1 MAGIPVLDREI
12 ARLSEEQREYR
23 KQENE
28 AAQQHGRS
36 ISENYRKLIEPQP
49 QNEPWAEPYAYNT
62 QAYNPAQADP
72 ALRTYDLSAPAY
84 APEAPAGNY
93 APQYPSQNY
102 APEAGTQPAPQQNYY
117 QPVYRSDY
125 REPEYHAPVV
135 PSSTPGAPSA
145 AQRLNDYVPIRAGMQ
160 SLTRMG
166 DMPSYQPQGSAAYV
180 PAAPAGEKK
189 QLFEGLTYQ
198 NGELIDNTGTV
209 APTYDSSY
217 VPAAP
222 AYAPAQAGVY
232 AGTAYEDEEDEE
244 DALPTRMTLD
254 AATRAPQR
262 METVERSENAVVAFF
277 RALST
282 KAKVA
287 LACVAVVVVAMISL
301 ICVNTALLNS
311 AEAAVLSR
319 QEQVQVLAQR
329 AEELQAEIDHY
340 NSEEYINQWAQE
352 HGMTRGE

>member
-23 KQENE
+23 KQEND
-28 AAQQHGRS
+28 AAQLHGRS
-36 ISENYRKLIEPQP
+36 ISENYRKLIEPQ

-62 QAYNPAQADP
+62 QAYDPAHADP
-72 ALRTYDLSAPAY
+72 ALKTYDMSAPAY
-84 APEAPAGNY
+84 APQAPSENYRPQY
-93 APQYPSQNY
+93 APQS
-102 APEAGTQPAPQQNYY
+102 APQQNYY

-145 AQRLNDYVPIRAGMQ
+145 AQRLNDYEPIRAGMP
-160 SLTRMG
+160 LTRMG
-166 DMPSYQPQGSAAYV
+166 DMPSYPAQAGYASS
-180 PAAPAGEKK
+180 AAPAAEKK

-198 NGELIDNTGTV
+198 NGELIDNTVV

-222 AYAPAQAGVY
+222 AYAPAEVGAY
-232 AGTAYEDEEDEE
+232 AGTAAPVFEEEDED

-262 METVERSENAVVAFF
+262 IETVERQENAVVGFF

-319 QEQVQVLAQR
+319 QEQVQMLQER
-329 AEELQAEIDHY
+329 ADEVQAEIDRY
-340 NSEEYINQWAQE
+340 NSEEFINEWAQSQ
-352 HGMTRGE
+352 GMTRGE

>member
-23 KQENE
+23 KQEND
-28 AAQQHGRS
+28 AAQLHGRS
-36 ISENYRKLIEPQP
+36 ISENYRKLIEPQ

-62 QAYNPAQADP
+62 QAYDPAHADP
-72 ALRTYDLSAPAY
+72 ALKTYDMSAPAY
-84 APEAPAGNY
+84 APQAPSENYRPQY
-93 APQYPSQNY
+93 APQS
-102 APEAGTQPAPQQNYY
+102 APQQNYY

-166 DMPSYQPQGSAAYV
+166 DMPSYQPQGSAAYA

-311 AEAAVLSR
+311 AEAAVMSR

>member
-23 KQENE
+23 KQEND
-28 AAQQHGRS
+28 AAQLHGRS
-36 ISENYRKLIEPQP
+36 ISENYRKLIEPQ

-62 QAYNPAQADP
+62 QAYDPAHADP
-72 ALRTYDLSAPAY
+72 SLKTYDMSAPAY
-84 APEAPAGNY
+84 APEAPSRSY
-93 APQYPSQNY
+93 APAY
-102 APEAGTQPAPQQNYY
+102 APESAPQQNYY

-166 DMPSYQPQGSAAYV
+166 DMPSYQPQGSAAYA

-311 AEAAVLSR
+311 AEAAVMSR

>member
-1 MAGIPVLDREI
+1 MAAIPVLDREI

-28 AAQQHGRS
+28 AAQLHGKS
-36 ISENYRKLIEPQP
+36 ISENYRKLVEPQ

-72 ALRTYDLSAPAY
+72 SLRTYDMSAPAY
-84 APEAPAGNY
+84 APEV
-93 APQYPSQNY
+93 PSQNY
-102 APEAGTQPAPQQNYY
+102 APAPAYREQRAPQQSYY

-166 DMPSYQPQGSAAYV
+166 DMPSYA
-180 PAAPAGEKK
+180 PAANASSAPAAEKK

-198 NGELIDNTGTV
+198 NGELIDNTVV

-222 AYAPAQAGVY
+222 VYAPAEAGVY
-232 AGTAYEDEEDEE
+232 AGTPAAAPAYEEEDED

-254 AATRAPQR
+254 AATHAPQR
-262 METVERSENAVVAFF
+262 IETAEKSENHVVGFF

-282 KAKVA
+282 QAKVA

-319 QEQVQVLAQR
+319 QEQVAVLAER
-329 AEELQAEIDHY
+329 AEEVQSEIDRY
-340 NSEEYINQWAQE
+340 NSEEYIDAWAQE
-352 HGMTRGE
+352 QGMTRAD

>member
-23 KQENE
+23 KQEND
-28 AAQQHGRS
+28 AAALHGRS
-36 ISENYRKLIEPQP
+36 ISENYRKLVEPQ
-49 QNEPWAEPYAYNT
+49 QNNEPWAEPYAYNT

-72 ALRTYDLSAPAY
+72 SLKTYDMSAPAY
-84 APEAPAGNY
+84 APAPSEAYRESY
-93 APQYPSQNY
+93 APQS
-102 APEAGTQPAPQQNYY
+102 APQSAPQQNYY

-125 REPEYHAPVV
+125 HEPEYHAPVV

-145 AQRLNDYVPIRAGMQ
+145 AQRLNDYVPIRAGMP
-160 SLTRMG
+160 LTRMG
-166 DMPSYQPQGSAAYV
+166 DMPSSYGAQANAAYA
-180 PAAPAGEKK
+180 PAAPQEGKK

-198 NGELIDNTGTV
+198 NGELIDNTLV

-222 AYAPAQAGVY
+222 AYAPAETGVY
-232 AGTAYEDEEDEE
+232 AGTLAPSYQEEEEDED

-254 AATRAPQR
+254 AATHAPQR
-262 METVERSENAVVAFF
+262 MEMPEKQENAFVAFF
-277 RALST
+277 HSIST

-287 LACVAVVVVAMISL
+287 LACVAVLVVAMISL
-301 ICVNTALLNS
+301 ICVNTALLSS

-319 QEQVQVLAQR
+319 QEQVQMLQER
-329 AEELQAEIDHY
+329 AEELQAEIDRY
-340 NSEEYINQWAQE
+340 NSEEFIDAWAQE
-352 HGMTRGE
+352 HGMTRAD

>member
-1 MAGIPVLDREI
+1 MAGIPGLDKEI

-28 AAQQHGRS
+28 AAQLHGRS
-36 ISENYRKLIEPQP
+36 ISENYRKLVEPQ

-72 ALRTYDLSAPAY
+72 ALKTYDMSAPAY
-84 APEAPAGNY
+84 APQAPSENYWPQY
-93 APQYPSQNY
+93 APQS
-102 APEAGTQPAPQQNYY
+102 APQQNYY

-125 REPEYHAPVV
+125 HEPEYHAPVV

-145 AQRLNDYVPIRAGMQ
+145 AQRLNDYVPIRAGMP
-160 SLTRMG
+160 LTRMG
-166 DMPSYQPQGSAAYV
+166 DMPSYGTQANGAY
-180 PAAPAGEKK
+180 APAEKK

-198 NGELIDNTGTV
+198 NGELIDNTLV

-222 AYAPAQAGVY
+222 AYAPAEVGAY
-232 AGTAYEDEEDEE
+232 AGTPALAYEEEEDED

-254 AATRAPQR
+254 AATHAPQR
-262 METVERSENAVVAFF
+262 IEAAERQENAVVAFF
-277 RALST
+277 RALSM

-319 QEQVQVLAQR
+319 QEQVQMLQER
-329 AEELQAEIDHY
+329 AEEVQSEIDRY
-340 NSEEYINQWAQE
+340 NSEEFINEWAQSQ
-352 HGMTRGE
+352 GMTRGE

>member
-84 APEAPAGNY
+84 APATPAGNY

-102 APEAGTQPAPQQNYY
+102 APQAEVQSAPQQNYY

-145 AQRLNDYVPIRAGMQ
+145 AQRLNDYVPIRAGMP
-160 SLTRMG
+160 LTRMG
-166 DMPSYQPQGSAAYV
+166 DMPSYPAQAGYASS
-180 PAAPAGEKK
+180 AAPAAEKK

-198 NGELIDNTGTV
+198 NGELIDNTVV

-222 AYAPAQAGVY
+222 AYAPAEVGAY
-232 AGTAYEDEEDEE
+232 AGTAAPVFEEEDED

-262 METVERSENAVVAFF
+262 IETAERQENTVVGFF

-319 QEQVQVLAQR
+319 QEQVQMLQER
-329 AEELQAEIDHY
+329 ADEVQAEIDRY
-340 NSEEYINQWAQE
+340 NSEEFINEWAQSQ
-352 HGMTRGE
+352 GMTRGE

>member
-1 MAGIPVLDREI
+1 MAGIPGLDREI
-12 ARLSEEQREYR
+12 ERLSEEQREYR
-23 KQENE
+23 KQEND
-28 AAQQHGRS
+28 AAQLHGRS
-36 ISENYRKLIEPQP
+36 ISENYRKLIEPQ

-72 ALRTYDLSAPAY
+72 ALKTYGVSAPV
-84 APEAPAGNY
+84 
-93 APQYPSQNY
+93 YPSQNY
-102 APEAGTQPAPQQNYY
+102 APAPEVRRQPAPSQYY

-125 REPEYHAPVV
+125 HEPEYHAPVV
-135 PSSTPGAPSA
+135 PSAPDAPSA
-145 AQRLNDYVPIRAGMQ
+145 AQRLNDYVPIRAGMP
-160 SLTRMG
+160 LTRMG
-166 DMPSYQPQGSAAYV
+166 DMPSYPAQASYAS
-180 PAAPAGEKK
+180 PAAPAAEKK

-222 AYAPAQAGVY
+222 AYAPAEAGAY
-232 AGTAYEDEEDEE
+232 AGTAAPVFEEEDED

-262 METVERSENAVVAFF
+262 IETVERQENAVVGFF

-319 QEQVQVLAQR
+319 QEQVQVLTER
-329 AEELQAEIDHY
+329 AEELQAQIDRY
-340 NSEEYINQWAQE
+340 NSQEYIDQWAQE
-352 HGMTRGE
+352 HGMTRGD

>member
-12 ARLSEEQREYR
+12 ARLSEERREYR
-23 KQENE
+23 KQEND
-28 AAQQHGRS
+28 AAQLHGRS
-36 ISENYRKLIEPQP
+36 ISENYRKLIEPQ

-62 QAYNPAQADP
+62 QAYDPAHADP
-72 ALRTYDLSAPAY
+72 ALKTYDMSAPAY
-84 APEAPAGNY
+84 APQAPSRNY
-93 APQYPSQNY
+93 APAY
-102 APEAGTQPAPQQNYY
+102 APESAPQQNYY

-166 DMPSYQPQGSAAYV
+166 DMPSYQPQGSAAYA

-262 METVERSENAVVAFF
+262 METVERSENAVVG
-277 RALST
+277 
-282 KAKVA
+282 
-287 LACVAVVVVAMISL
+287 VAVVVVAMISL

-311 AEAAVLSR
+311 AEAAVMSR

-329 AEELQAEIDHY
+329 AEDLQAEIDHY

>member
-23 KQENE
+23 KQEND
-28 AAQQHGRS
+28 AAQLHGRS
-36 ISENYRKLIEPQP
+36 ISENYRKLIEPQ

-62 QAYNPAQADP
+62 QAYDPAHADP
-72 ALRTYDLSAPAY
+72 SLKTYDMSAPAY
-84 APEAPAGNY
+84 APEAPSRSY
-93 APQYPSQNY
+93 APAY
-102 APEAGTQPAPQQNYY
+102 APESAPQQNYY

-166 DMPSYQPQGSAAYV
+166 DIPSYQPQGSAAYA

-311 AEAAVLSR
+311 AEAAVMSR

>member
-23 KQENE
+23 KQEND
-28 AAQQHGRS
+28 AAQLHGRS
-36 ISENYRKLIEPQP
+36 ISENYRKLIEPQ

-62 QAYNPAQADP
+62 QAYDPAHADP
-72 ALRTYDLSAPAY
+72 ALKTYDMSAPAY
-84 APEAPAGNY
+84 APQAPSENYRPQY
-93 APQYPSQNY
+93 APQS
-102 APEAGTQPAPQQNYY
+102 APQQNYY

-145 AQRLNDYVPIRAGMQ
+145 AQRLNDYVPIRAGMP
-160 SLTRMG
+160 LTRMG
-166 DMPSYQPQGSAAYV
+166 DMPSYPAQAGYASS
-180 PAAPAGEKK
+180 AAPAAEKK

-198 NGELIDNTGTV
+198 NGELIDNTVV

-222 AYAPAQAGVY
+222 VYAPAEAGVY
-232 AGTAYEDEEDEE
+232 AGTPAAAPAYEEEDED

-254 AATRAPQR
+254 AATHAPQR
-262 METVERSENAVVAFF
+262 IETAEKSENHVVGFF

-282 KAKVA
+282 QAKVA

-319 QEQVQVLAQR
+319 QEQVAVLAER
-329 AEELQAEIDHY
+329 AEEVQSEIDRY
-340 NSEEYINQWAQE
+340 NSEEYIDAWAQE
-352 HGMTRGE
+352 QGMTRAD

>member
-1 MAGIPVLDREI
+1 MAGIPGLDREI
-12 ARLSEEQREYR
+12 ERLSEEQREYR
-23 KQENE
+23 KQEND
-28 AAQQHGRS
+28 AAQLHGRS
-36 ISENYRKLIEPQP
+36 ISENYRKLIEPQ

-72 ALRTYDLSAPAY
+72 ALKTYGVSAPV
-84 APEAPAGNY
+84 
-93 APQYPSQNY
+93 YPSQNY
-102 APEAGTQPAPQQNYY
+102 APAPEVRRQPAPSQYY

-125 REPEYHAPVV
+125 HEPEYHAPVV
-135 PSSTPGAPSA
+135 PSAPDAPSA
-145 AQRLNDYVPIRAGMQ
+145 AQRLNDYVPIRAGMP
-160 SLTRMG
+160 LTRMG
-166 DMPSYQPQGSAAYV
+166 DMPSYPAQASYAS
-180 PAAPAGEKK
+180 PAAPAAEKK

-198 NGELIDNTGTV
+198 NGELINNTGTV

-222 AYAPAQAGVY
+222 AYAPAEAGAY
-232 AGTAYEDEEDEE
+232 AGTVFEEEDED
-244 DALPTRMTLD
+244 DALPTRLTLD
-254 AATRAPQR
+254 AATHAPQR
-262 METVERSENAVVAFF
+262 IETVERQENAVVGFF

-319 QEQVQVLAQR
+319 QEQVQVLTER
-329 AEELQAEIDHY
+329 AEELQAQIDRY
-340 NSEEYINQWAQE
+340 NSQEYIDQWAQE

>member
-28 AAQQHGRS
+28 AAALHGKS
-36 ISENYRKLIEPQP
+36 ISENYRKLVEPQ
-49 QNEPWAEPYAYNT
+49 QSEPWAEPYAYNT

-72 ALRTYDLSAPAY
+72 SLRTYDMSAPAY
-84 APEAPAGNY
+84 APAPSEAYRESY
-93 APQYPSQNY
+93 APSS
-102 APEAGTQPAPQQNYY
+102 APQQQNYY

-125 REPEYHAPVV
+125 HEPEYHAPVV

-145 AQRLNDYVPIRAGMQ
+145 AQRLNDYVPIRAGMP
-160 SLTRMG
+160 LTRMG
-166 DMPSYQPQGSAAYV
+166 DMPSSYGVPANAYA
-180 PAAPAGEKK
+180 PAAPQEGKK

-198 NGELIDNTGTV
+198 NGELIDNTLV

-222 AYAPAQAGVY
+222 AYAPAETGAY
-232 AGTAYEDEEDEE
+232 AGTLAPAYEAEEEEEDED

-262 METVERSENAVVAFF
+262 IEMTTERQENAFVAFF
-277 RALST
+277 RSISM

-287 LACVAVVVVAMISL
+287 LACVAVLVVAMISL
-301 ICVNTALLNS
+301 ICVNTALLSS

-319 QEQVQVLAQR
+319 QEQVRMLQEQ
-329 AEELQAEIDHY
+329 AEELQAEIDRY
-340 NSEEYINQWAQE
+340 NSEEFINAWAEQQ
-352 HGMTRGE
+352 GMTRAD